1 MSRDRNLHSLRDL
14 DRDADW
20 SRVRAVYEQ
29 VIELQPE
36 RRAAFLDRHCRDR
49 PTRQEIE
56 DLATLDRAAVKHFS
70 RLASRLGPAMFERS
84 AKPAL
89 DLIGKEVAGYQLL
102 EVLGR
107 GGMGVVYLAERTDGT
122 LEQPV
127 ALKLLSASIA
137 GPSSQRRFRAEQRIL
152 ARLRHNSIARL
163 LDGGVSPD
171 GRPFIAMEYVDGLPI
186 DFWCDAAVL
195 SIDERISLF
204 EDVCATVQ
212 FAHHNQVIHC
222 DVKPGNVLVTH
233 GRGSKPL
240 GQVKLL
246 DFGVARWLFKDNGA
260 GSESRSGWVP
270 LTPAWASPEQ
280 LAGKE
285 VTTATDVYA
294 LSALLY
300 RLLVGVPPYDFSG
313 RSVEEMRDQ
322 VTSDGIVPPT
332 RRLRR
337 LAPEQT
343 KSIAA
348 CRKCHPESLLD
359 QLRGGLSNIL
369 LKGLALRPRSR
380 YDSPDALVEGL
391 RAAT

>member
-1 MSRDRNLHSLRDL
+1 MEWNRI
-14 DRDADW
+14 
-20 SRVRAVYEQ
+20 RAVYEQ

-36 RRAAFLDRHCRDR
+36 RRAAFLDRHCPDR

-56 DLATLDRAAVKHFS
+56 DLATLDGAAVEHFS
-70 RLASRLGPAMFERS
+70 QLASRLGPAIFKRS
-84 AKPAL
+84 TKPAL
-89 DLIGKEVAGYQLL
+89 DLIGKEVADYRLL
-102 EVLGR
+102 EVLGQ
-107 GGMGVVYLAERTDGT
+107 GGMGIVYLAERTDGKS
-122 LEQPV
+122 EQPV

-137 GPSSQRRFRAEQRIL
+137 GPSSLQRFRAEQRIL
-152 ARLRHNSIARL
+152 ARLRHSSIARL
-163 LDGGVSPD
+163 MDGGVSSD

-204 EDVCATVQ
+204 EDVCATVE
-212 FAHHNQVIHC
+212 FAHRNQVIHC

-240 GQVKLL
+240 GRVKLL

-322 VTSDGIVPPT
+322 VTSDGVVPPA

-380 YDSPDALVEGL
+380 YESPGALVEGL

>member
-1 MSRDRNLHSLRDL
+1 
-14 DRDADW
+14 
-20 SRVRAVYEQ
+20 
-29 VIELQPE
+29 
-36 RRAAFLDRHCRDR
+36 
-49 PTRQEIE
+49 
-56 DLATLDRAAVKHFS
+56 
-70 RLASRLGPAMFERS
+70 MFKRS
-84 AKPAL
+84 AEPAL
-89 DLIGKEVAGYQLL
+89 DLIGKEVADYLLL

-107 GGMGVVYLAERTDGT
+107 GGMGVVYLAERTHGA
-122 LEQPV
+122 LQRPV

-137 GPSSQRRFRAEQRIL
+137 GPSSQLRFRAEQHIL

-195 SIDERISLF
+195 SIEQRISLF
-204 EDVCATVQ
+204 EDVCETVQ
-212 FAHHNQVIHC
+212 FAHRNQVIHC
-222 DVKPGNVLVTH
+222 DVKPSNVLVTY

-240 GQVKLL
+240 GRVKLL
-246 DFGVARWLFKDNGA
+246 DFGVARWLSKDVTV
-260 GSESRSGWVP
+260 GSQRRPGLVP
-270 LTPAWASPEQ
+270 MTPAWASPEQ
-280 LAGKE
+280 LAGKD

-300 RLLVGVPPYDFSG
+300 RLLVGVPPYDFRG
-313 RSVEEMRDQ
+313 RSVDEMREQ
-322 VTSDGIVPPT
+322 VTSDGVVPPA

-348 CRKCHPESLLD
+348 CRKCRPESLLD
-359 QLRGGLSNIL
+359 QLRGELSKVL

-380 YDSPDALVEGL
+380 YQSPDALVEGL